1 MSINEYISSQ
11 IVSMRFNYVQFID
24 KYNKVSKMRIYFRNR
39 KFFLMNPKFI
49 LYT

>member
-24 KYNKVSKMRIYFRNR
+24 KYNKVSKIYFRNR